1 MVSSPGYLNA
11 LQGCGFPVYQKKHKN
26 ISKQSLRRIM
36 KNNYF
41 ILTLIVLIAGSIL
54 TGCNSNREN
63 KVDDAKDNVKH
74 ESIVMKGYKLNI
86 VKSTLENNNFRKVLY
101 TAKHLQLVMMSL
113 KPGEEIGAEI
123 HKNSD
128 QFFRFEGGSGKC
140 IIDGNE
146 YQVKDG
152 DVIIVPAG
160 AKHNVINTGSAKELK
175 MYTIYA
181 QPNHQDGI
189 VRATKKDAETNE
201 EEFDGKTTE

>member
-1 MVSSPGYLNA
+1 
-11 LQGCGFPVYQKKHKN
+11 
-26 ISKQSLRRIM
+26 M

-41 ILTLIVLIAGSIL
+41 ILTFIALIAGSIL
-54 TGCNSNREN
+54 IGFNSNREN
-63 KVDDAKDNVKH
+63 KVDNAKDNVKQ
-74 ESIVMKGYKLNI
+74 ESQNLIVMKGYKSNI

-101 TAKHLQLVMMSL
+101 TAHHMQLVLMSL

-160 AKHNVINTGSAKELK
+160 AEHNVINVENSKDLK

-181 QPNHQDGI
+181 LPNHQDGV
-189 VRATKKDAETNE
+189 VRSTKKDAETKE